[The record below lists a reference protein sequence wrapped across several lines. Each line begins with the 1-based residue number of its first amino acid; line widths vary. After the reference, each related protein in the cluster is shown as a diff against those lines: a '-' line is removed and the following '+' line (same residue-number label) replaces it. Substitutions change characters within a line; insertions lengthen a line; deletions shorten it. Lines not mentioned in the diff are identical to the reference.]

1 MFRMFSDNMTKKNM
15 EMNTH
20 CCGFRH
26 DVDGASLLTEWVG
39 GKKCTIERDKAALLT
54 FLTRSKWTSPGGS
67 GRTLL
72 FRHPITSPWAAAQS
86 ATVATRSPASS
97 PPRPI
102 QHSQGIQRPGCTHTR
117 SKRSWM
123 KDDPTPQQLW
133 WPSVSTYTSQNTANT
148 FKRSTSSR
156 IYSRQVTLTVSVP
169 LGKNLFLK
177 VSSFDRKG
185 CQTHSQAAQE
195 GSPGE
200 STGAP
205 SKMTSYVEKR
215 GGENYSNEWS
225 RVDCTSFCRV
235 GIKRRFRTSPRFTEE
250 PFSVGRGPAAR

>member
-1 MFRMFSDNMTKKNM
+1 MNRSKTENLYFSNFCWLDVILLQLQLIINIWIPDCITVCFACLVTTWQKKNM
-15 EMNTH
+15 KMNTH

-39 GKKCTIERDKAALLT
+39 GEKCTIERDKAALLT

-123 KDDPTPQQLW
+123 KDDPTPL
-133 WPSVSTYTSQNTANT
+133 SSDDLVSALTPHRTRQTLSNAPQVHGYIPG
-148 FKRSTSSR
+148 KSR
-156 IYSRQVTLTVSVP
+156 W
-169 LGKNLFLK
+169 LFL
-177 VSSFDRKG
+177 F
-185 CQTHSQAAQE
+185 H
-195 GSPGE
+195 
-200 STGAP
+200 
-205 SKMTSYVEKR
+205 
-215 GGENYSNEWS
+215 
-225 RVDCTSFCRV
+225 
-235 GIKRRFRTSPRFTEE
+235 
-250 PFSVGRGPAAR
+250 